1 MFHKGGIKMKK
12 ALLVIDVQNEYFS
25 GKLKVTYPDPDKS
38 LDNIIKVMDYAKENN
53 MIIIVVQHSAISG
66 ETFVNDSIEWEVH
79 PKILEKYYD
88 YHIEKTK
95 PSSFY
100 KTNLEEILKKEN
112 IEGVVISGYMTQ
124 MCCDTTAREA
134 FHIGYSVEFLSDA
147 TGTIDV
153 SNKVGTISSKDLHN
167 ATLIAQSLRF
177 SNVISSDEFMQLSAK
192 S

>member
-1 MFHKGGIKMKK
+1 MKK

-66 ETFVNDSIEWEVH
+66 ETFVKDSIEWEVH

-100 KTNLEEILKKEN
+100 KTNLEEIFKKEN
-112 IEGVVISGYMTQ
+112 IKGVVISGYMTQ

-134 FHIGYSVEFLSDA
+134 FHKDYAVEFLSDA

-153 SNKVGTISSKDLHN
+153 SNKIGTISSKDLHN

-177 SNVISSDEFMQLSAK
+177 SNVLSINEWMNNK
-192 S
+192 

>member
-1 MFHKGGIKMKK
+1 MKK

-53 MIIIVVQHSAISG
+53 MIIIIVQHTAVSG
-66 ETFVNDSIEWEVH
+66 ETFVKNSIEWEVH
-79 PKILEKYYD
+79 PKILKKYYD

-134 FHIGYSVEFLSDA
+134 FHKEYLVEFLSDA

-153 SNKVGTISSKDLHN
+153 SNKIGTISSEDLHK
-167 ATLIAQSLRF
+167 ATLITQSLRF

-192 S
+192 I